1 MHAYLVVELILQ
13 VELDRELFALK
24 TTISISVA
32 VNNTLSSSSLPPA
45 ELKIETLSTGAKIVR
60 QILGFDYFN
69 YAGILRS
76 VHILYLPAVYIS
88 NLKIEA
94 ESCGISR
101 FNFSKHNIIKF
112 YWKPKLRFFKIS
124 SLGRRRIRQVP
135 IQSWYCCA
143 GRWEKIACRI
153 WTSKFIYP
161 W

>member
-45 ELKIETLSTGAKIVR
+45 ELKIETLSTGTKIVR

-112 YWKPKLRFFKIS
+112 Y
-124 SLGRRRIRQVP
+124 
-135 IQSWYCCA
+135 
-143 GRWEKIACRI
+143 
-153 WTSKFIYP
+153 
-161 W
+161 